1 MRVARTCHLC
11 EAMCGLMLTVDGD
24 RLTDI
29 RGDTDDVLSRG
40 HLCPKALALREIHED
55 PDRLRH
61 PVRRTRSGWEKV
73 TWDEALD
80 EAAQRIHELQQRHG
94 RDAIGMYAGN
104 PSVHDHG
111 TALGVPLFGALLRT
125 KNRFDANSQDAN
137 PKLFASLRMFGEL
150 TSLTVPDVDR
160 TDFFLILGAN
170 PAASNGSLMSLGDA
184 RGRIRGIRERGG
196 RVVLVDPRRSE
207 TAAWADQHH
216 AIRPGGDAALL
227 AAMLH
232 VVFAEGLGDDRRAS
246 EMATG
251 IATLTAAV
259 QCFSPERVAAAIGLD
274 AATVRDLTRRFAK
287 APTAVSYGRIG
298 LCQSLFGP
306 VAIWLAEAL
315 NVVTGNFDRPGGSL
329 FAKPAVD
336 VTRTAH
342 MVGLNGAGRF
352 HSRVRKLPEVGGLLP
367 AATMAEEMETAGAG
381 QIRGLVTLAG
391 NPVLSV
397 PSGERLG
404 RALAGLD
411 FMVSIDLYV
420 NETTRHAHLI
430 LPPASALERSH
441 YDVVFHTVAVRN
453 TAKWSPP
460 VFAPTVDGRHD
471 WDILW
476 SLASYIVGRRAGGGL
491 VGRVTRRAME
501 VVRPSPDAVL
511 DLMLRTGPY
520 RLSLKKLREAEHGID
535 LGPLVPMRRQRV
547 RHPGGMVDLA
557 PADLVADLARVGAWI
572 DPQRDAGLV
581 LIGRRHLRSNNSWMH
596 NAPSLVKGPDRSSL
610 MMNPGDASA
619 RGLKTGD
626 SVRVESR
633 AGAVEV
639 RLEVTPAVRPGV
651 VSLPHGFGHAVARDT
666 LRVAGAVAGANMNAV
681 TDDAIVEPLTG
692 TAVLSG
698 VPVSVSPTSA
708 T

>member
-1 MRVARTCHLC
+1 M
-11 EAMCGLMLTVDGD
+11 LMVDGD
-24 RLTDI
+24 RVTDI
-29 RGDTDDVLSRG
+29 RGDADDVLSHG
-40 HLCPKALALREIHED
+40 HICPKALALREIHED

-61 PVRRTRSGWEKV
+61 PLRRTRSGWEKA

-80 EAAQRIHELQQRHG
+80 EAAERIHELQQRHG
-94 RDAIGMYAGN
+94 RDAIGMYTGN
-104 PSVHDHG
+104 PSAHDHG
-111 TALGVPLFGALLRT
+111 AALGAPLFGALLRT

-184 RGRIRGIRERGG
+184 RRRIHGIRERGG

-207 TAAWADQHH
+207 TAEWADEHH

-227 AAMLH
+227 ASMLH

-251 IATLTAAV
+251 ISTLAAAV
-259 QCFSPERVAAAIGLD
+259 QSFSPERVTGAIGLE
-274 AATVRDLTRRFAK
+274 AAVVRDLARRFAK
-287 APTAVSYGRIG
+287 ARTAVAYGRIG

-315 NVVTGNFDRPGGSL
+315 NVVTGNFDRPGGSM
-329 FAKPAVD
+329 FTKPAVD
-336 VTRTAH
+336 ITRTAH
-342 MVGLNGAGRF
+342 IVGLNGAGRF
-352 HSRVRKLPEVGGLLP
+352 RSRVRKLPEVGGMLP
-367 AATMAEEMETAGAG
+367 AATMAEEMETAGPG
-381 QIRGLVTLAG
+381 QVRGLVTLAG

-397 PSGERLG
+397 PSGERLA
-404 RALAGLD
+404 RALAELD

-420 NETTRHAHLI
+420 NETTRHAHVI

-441 YDVVFHTVAVRN
+441 YDLVFHTLAVRN

-460 VFAPTVDGRHD
+460 ALAPTKDARHD

-476 SLASYIVGRRAGGGL
+476 SLASRIVGHRAGGGF
-491 VGRVTRRAME
+491 VGRAARRAME
-501 VVRPSPDAVL
+501 LARPSPDRVL

-520 RLSLKKLREAEHGID
+520 RQSLEKLRAAEHGID
-535 LGPLVPMRRQRV
+535 LGPLVPMRHHRV

-557 PADLVADLARVGAWI
+557 PPELVADLARVGTWI
-572 DPQRDAGLV
+572 DNQVCGGLV

-610 MMNPGDASA
+610 MMHPEDASA

-626 SVRVESR
+626 RVRMESR

-639 RLEVTPAVRPGV
+639 RLEVTPKVRPGV
-651 VSLPHGFGHAVARDT
+651 VSLPHGFGHAVASDT
-666 LRVAGAVAGANMNAV
+666 LRVAGTVAGANMNAV
-681 TDDAIVEPLTG
+681 TDDAFVEPLTG

-698 VPVSVSPTSA
+698 VPVSVSPASA

>member
-1 MRVARTCHLC
+1 
-11 EAMCGLMLTVDGD
+11 MCGLMLTVDGD
-24 RLTDI
+24 RVTDI
-29 RGDTDDVLSRG
+29 RGDADDVFSRG
-40 HLCPKALALREIHED
+40 HICPKALALREIHDD

-80 EAAQRIHELQQRHG
+80 EAAERIHELQQRHG
-94 RDAIGMYAGN
+94 RHAIGMYAGN
-104 PSVHDHG
+104 PTVHDHG
-111 TALGVPLFGALLRT
+111 AALGVPLFGALLRT
-125 KNRFDANSQDAN
+125 KNRFDSNSQDAN

-160 TDFFLILGAN
+160 TDFFLMLGAN
-170 PAASNGSLMSLGDA
+170 PAASNGSLMSLGDV

-196 RVVLVDPRRSE
+196 RIVLVDPRRSE
-207 TAAWADQHH
+207 TAAWADEHH
-216 AIRPGGDAALL
+216 PIRPGGDAALL

-251 IATLTAAV
+251 ISTLAAAV
-259 QCFSPERVAAAIGLD
+259 ESFSPERVASAIGLD
-274 AATVRDLTRRFAK
+274 AAVVADLARRFAT
-287 APTAVSYGRIG
+287 ARTAVAYGRIG

-306 VAIWLAEAL
+306 VATWLAEAL
-315 NVVTGNFDRPGGSL
+315 NVVTGNFDRPGGSM
-329 FAKPAVD
+329 FTKPAID
-336 VTRTAH
+336 LRRLAH
-342 MVGLNGAGRF
+342 MVGVQGAGRF
-352 HSRVRKLPEVGGLLP
+352 RSRLRQLPEIGGVLP

-381 QIRGLVTLAG
+381 QIRGFVTLAG

-397 PSGERLG
+397 PSGERLA

-420 NETTRHAHLI
+420 NETTRHAHVI

-441 YDVVFHTVAVRN
+441 YDVVFNALAVRN

-460 VFAPTVDGRHD
+460 VFARTMDARHD

-476 SLASYIVGRRAGGGL
+476 SLASRIVGYRAGGGL

-501 VVRPSPDAVL
+501 VARPSPDAVL

-535 LGPLVPMRRQRV
+535 LGPLVPMRHERV

-557 PADLVADLARVGAWI
+557 PADLVADLARVAGWI
-572 DPQRDAGLV
+572 DERRDAGLV

-596 NAPSLVKGPDRSSL
+596 NAPSLMKGADRASL
-610 MMNPGDASA
+610 MMNPEDATA
-619 RGLKTGD
+619 RGLTTGD
-626 SVRVESR
+626 PVRVESR
-633 AGAVEV
+633 AGAVDA
-639 RLEVTPAVRPGV
+639 RLEVTANVRPGV
-651 VSLPHGFGHAVARDT
+651 VSLPHGFGHAVVKDT
-666 LRVAGAVAGANMNAV
+666 LRVAGAVAGPNMNAV
-681 TDDAIVEPLTG
+681 TDDALVEPLTG

-698 VPVSVSPTSA
+698 VPVSVSPASA